1 MKSIAL
7 ALFVSPSPHNPTRK
21 LIIMKVPAFTHP
33 RLLGAPITES
43 LDITRLIHQRFYPH
57 LCPKEHQLEIEKLLG
72 QLHQII
78 FVTLSF
84 RKWPERREQIINGAK
99 SKLKDPNLS
108 QRHREAL
115 EYKVSQ

>member
-1 MKSIAL
+1 
-7 ALFVSPSPHNPTRK
+7 
-21 LIIMKVPAFTHP
+21 MKVPAFTHP